1 MYAGNT
7 ENPVF
12 AFRLGELEVAAT
24 GLYSLDRS
32 FFRLAAPQAT
42 DRRLVRMGRSVVMA
56 RSDTS
61 ARVTT
66 RA

>member
-12 AFRLGELEVAAT
+12 AFRLGQLEVAAT

-32 FFRLAAPQAT
+32 FFRLAAPDAT
-42 DRRLVRMGRSVVMA
+42 DRRLVRMGQTAVLA
-56 RSDTS
+56 RTTS
-61 ARVTT
+61 SSRVTT